1 MGAAASDV
9 LEAVLS
15 WGAGRG
21 DTGRRDTPLAAARQC
36 GESSGDGCLGDLG
49 LSLAAVTGTEPR
61 GDQPAGLRQL
71 RAPDGGRK
79 AQEAGA
85 LWGPLRWPRR
95 DGQYFVYIRSV
106 FCVFKECSCGYP
118 VSLSGM
124 CVQRR
129 ISLRPLPCDRQ
140 PKAPTPALTAGHGAE
155 HAGGWLVA
163 SWRRRSTSPLLPVHR
178 LRFLLFLFLQAQV

>member
-1 MGAAASDV
+1 MGAAPSGV

-15 WGAGRG
+15 RGAGGG
-21 DTGRRDTPLAAARQC
+21 DTGRRDAPPAAPRQC
-36 GESSGDGCLGDLG
+36 GCLGDLG
-49 LSLAAVTGTEPR
+49 LSPAAVTGTEPR

-71 RAPDGGRK
+71 RAPGGGRK

-124 CVQRR
+124 CVCSGASPFALCPVTRSPRPPPQPSQPATGLSTPEVG
-129 ISLRPLPCDRQ
+129 SLLLGAGARPL
-140 PKAPTPALTAGHGAE
+140 
-155 HAGGWLVA
+155 
-163 SWRRRSTSPLLPVHR
+163 SFRSTG
-178 LRFLLFLFLQAQV
+178 